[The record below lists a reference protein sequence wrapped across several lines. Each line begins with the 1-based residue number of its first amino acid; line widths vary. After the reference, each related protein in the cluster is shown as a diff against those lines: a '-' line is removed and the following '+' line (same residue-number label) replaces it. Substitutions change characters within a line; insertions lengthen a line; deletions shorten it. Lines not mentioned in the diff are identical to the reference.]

1 MPSPRF
7 DEPLMPHA
15 SLDIKQSKSQHKVS
29 SQARA
34 SISIAKITQE
44 ASGDVSKAKR
54 GQNEGISHRDSQD
67 VFSTKEQTIIIFDW
81 DDTLFPTTWVRH
93 EKGLHWRYPLE
104 EQTKSFS
111 DQEIATFK
119 KQLSTLQKNVDR
131 ILTQAMTLGHVVIV
145 TLARPP
151 WVELSCDN
159 FFQHIGRFVKKHS
172 IKIVYAQDL
181 AGGVVTNYDKQK
193 FQCDADAEKFWIQK
207 KQTAIMGEISD
218 FYSKS
223 ESSWKNII
231 SLGDSDFERYAT
243 QASLLDYAT
252 HDEETTATEPVVGSA
267 GAKLAVLQPSK
278 SKSKAPD
285 NHAVSGWVGRHYRR
299 LRCKTVKMFDS
310 PGIEDLITEM
320 SMLFKWMPYLVERD
334 AGFDVDLE
342 DETMLYDAH
351 RELTGE
357 NLTGK

>member
-1 MPSPRF
+1 MKPV
-7 DEPLMPHA
+7 
-15 SLDIKQSKSQHKVS
+15 KSQHKVA

-34 SISIAKITQE
+34 CVNISKITNE
-44 ASGDVSKAKR
+44 SGRNVPNAMLV
-54 GQNEGISHRDSQD
+54 QNEDDVRRNSQD
-67 VFSTKEQTIIIFDW
+67 SFSTKGQTIIIFDW
-81 DDTLFPTTWVRH
+81 DDTLFPTSWVRH

-104 EQTKSFS
+104 QQIKSFS

-119 KQLSTLQKNVDR
+119 NQLSTLQKNVDR
-131 ILTQAMTLGHVVIV
+131 ILTQAMILGHVVIV

-159 FFQHIGRFVKKHS
+159 FFPHIGRFVKKHN

-181 AGGVVTNYDKQK
+181 ADGAVTNYDKQK
-193 FQCDADAEKFWIQK
+193 FMSDDDVERFWIQK

-218 FYSKS
+218 FYTKS

-231 SLGDSDFERYAT
+231 SLGDSDLERYAT
-243 QASLLDYAT
+243 QASLMDYAT

-278 SKSKAPD
+278 SKSETPD
-285 NHAVSGWVGRHYRR
+285 NHAVSGCVGRHYRR

-310 PGIEDLITEM
+310 PGIDDLITEM
-320 SMLFKWMPYLVERD
+320 SILFKWMPYLVKRD

-342 DETMLYDAH
+342 NDAMLYGAH
-351 RELTGE
+351 LELTGE
-357 NLTGK
+357 DLSGK